1 MGFDY
6 FKAPRSLFAVREGER
21 RIRRSYPMEL
31 LEGASEWLVPER
43 KMANH
48 NILSEVFPFGGPLS
62 IWGEFTLMSSCFDG
76 CRWAEDSR
84 TGPQTRIKKRW
95 KPENSPGAG
104 RNLSFTF
111 FVSEASVGVEA
122 RGSQWNSKLSSAG
135 ERWTVRERHGSPC
148 GSAFRSP
155 LR

>member
-1 MGFDY
+1 MGWSP
-6 FKAPRSLFAVREGER
+6 KEKWQ
-21 RIRRSYPMEL
+21 IT
-31 LEGASEWLVPER
+31 
-43 KMANH
+43 K
-48 NILSEVFPFGGPLS
+48 ILSEVFLFGGPLN

-104 RNLSFTF
+104 HNLSFTF

-122 RGSQWNSKLSSAG
+122 RGSQ
-135 ERWTVRERHGSPC
+135 
-148 GSAFRSP
+148 
-155 LR
+155 